1 MDVWGRRMLRKQLV
15 GALGALAALL
25 VIGLLARHVASL
37 ASWVTLPPDD
47 AGGRLGFAVHWL
59 VLPGLTLLAGIIG
72 ASRRGFYEDAI
83 DGTRTPANHS
93 LEINL
98 RYNVNTVEQVVLAA
112 IAWCALAVTL
122 PHQQLLLIPAMA
134 LVFVFGRVT
143 FWVGYLIHP
152 MGRDF
157 GMTLTVFP
165 TLLAYAW
172 LGRQMM
178 LG

>member
-1 MDVWGRRMLRKQLV
+1 VLRKQLI
-15 GALGALAALL
+15 GAMGALAALL
-25 VIGLLARHVASL
+25 VIGLLSRHVAWL
-37 ASWVTLPPDD
+37 ASWVAIPPDD
-47 AGGRLGFAVHWL
+47 AGNRLGFAVRWL
-59 VLPGLTLLAGIIG
+59 VLPGMTLLVGVIG

-83 DGTRTPANHS
+83 EGTRTPENHG

-98 RYNVNTVEQVVLAA
+98 RYNLNTIEQVVLAA

-122 PHQQLLLIPAMA
+122 PHHQLLVIPAMA
-134 LVFVFGRVT
+134 LVFVVGRVT

-172 LGRQMM
+172 VGWHMVH
-178 LG
+178 G